1 MIKDKKAKVSTGGK
15 QVGTCT
21 IPLFPETVEDVV
33 RVFKSTPKIA
43 LKCLQ
48 NGLTIE
54 YQRILR
60 NDFVVRVSKPSKAK
74 TELLA
79 GLKVRGYYREEYED
93 MSVNAITKDAWNRV
107 PAKK

>member
-15 QVGTCT
+15 QVGEAV
-21 IPLFPETVEDVV
+21 IPLYPETVEDVV
-33 RVFKSTPKIA
+33 AVFKSTPKVA

-54 YQRILR
+54 YQRLLR
-60 NDFVVRVSKPSKAK
+60 NEFVVRVSKPSKAK
-74 TELLA
+74 TELIA
-79 GLKVRGYYREEYED
+79 GLKQRGYYLEKYED
-93 MSVNAITKDAWNRV
+93 MTVNAIEKDAWSRV

>member
-1 MIKDKKAKVSTGGK
+1 MIKDKKVKVSTGGK
-15 QVGTCT
+15 QVSTAT
-21 IPLFPETVEDVV
+21 IPLYPEKVEDVV
-33 RVFKSTPKIA
+33 QVFKSTPEVA

-54 YQRILR
+54 YQRVER
-60 NDFVVRVSKPSKAK
+60 NKFVVRVSKPSKAK

-79 GLKVRGYYREEYED
+79 GLKERGYYREEYED
-93 MSVNAITKDAWNRV
+93 MTVNAITKDAWNRV